1 MAPADQATALS
12 ATSSSSIW
20 RRSRFPQLDEAAVTC
35 GEARRRQAAEDAL
48 VASTL
53 DLVAAL
59 VSTGLWKVMQ
69 SSFPGITHPFHWDY
83 TVGKRGSHFPFPFP
97 IYFPFR

>member
-53 DLVAAL
+53 DLVAGVGVDGTVEGDAKRYRQL
-59 VSTGLWKVMQ
+59 ISRHNPPLPLGLHRW
-69 SSFPGITHPFHWDY
+69 
-83 TVGKRGSHFPFPFP
+83 
-97 IYFPFR
+97 